1 MQQIM
6 VDVSWKLPFV
16 AVSSVL
22 PVNVWKG
29 VSVQGEEETAS
40 LVEMSQGI
48 RATNRSSISRLESE
62 K

>member
-1 MQQIM
+1 M